1 MNVKMRF
8 IIFSIACTFL
18 QVSHQSPISHWNLL
32 PHIVVVD
39 VDGTLGHLPLRCL
52 ESPEEFTRGDDG
64 IGDIVWMKNGVKDAQ
79 TGNLYLVQL
88 EESLGGG
95 NYSCH
100 SKDGSLLNHTVVLIQ
115 EIESQKKILVN
126 SDQDYLRC
134 SAQNFSGEFACS
146 WTWHR
151 SRVGNVAFIKAL
163 RVSNDSEA
171 QCSVDASGQHWT
183 CSSGQSNISCSVDS
197 SGHGI
202 LCADQQHC
210 PYAEER
216 ARIHVT
222 VYLRSKHF
230 LVENYSQH
238 FYLSEIVKPGKVRI
252 SKVNTTMIK
261 WSYPSSWSSPFSY
274 FPLSFQIAQLRGRCK
289 KCSNPCTDSK
299 ATKTVMVNSPD
310 ICQFE
315 VKHKTKAVCIRAK
328 DAFCN
333 SQWSEWSHY
342 SLKEDEKNGRQ
353 NKK

>member
-126 SDQDYLRC
+126 SDQVFLMTVRPSVLWTPAVNIGHALQVRAT
-134 SAQNFSGEFACS
+134 SAVQLTAADTG
-146 WTWHR
+146 
-151 SRVGNVAFIKAL
+151 
-163 RVSNDSEA
+163 
-171 QCSVDASGQHWT
+171 
-183 CSSGQSNISCSVDS
+183 SCVQ
-197 SGHGI
+197 
-202 LCADQQHC
+202 DQQHC